1 MKEQVLI
8 QMKNKIETLGSV
20 VQSLMMEMDRL
31 KTLSFGTSKIVK
43 NMPDYEEAIEK
54 LKNKAIEESGKTEEA
69 NSFREDSK

>member
-54 LKNKAIEESGKTEEA
+54 LKAQANDEASAEAKAES
-69 NSFREDSK
+69 

>member
-20 VQSLMMEMDRL
+20 VQTLMMEVDHL

-54 LKNKAIEESGKTEEA
+54 LKAEATEKVSPTQEA
-69 NSFREDSK
+69 KG

>member
-20 VQSLMMEMDRL
+20 VQTLMMEVDHL

-54 LKNKAIEESGKTEEA
+54 LKAEATEEV
-69 NSFREDSK
+69 SSTQETES

>member
-20 VQSLMMEMDRL
+20 VQTLMMEVDHL

-54 LKNKAIEESGKTEEA
+54 LKAQVTEKASAETETET
-69 NSFREDSK
+69 

>member
-20 VQSLMMEMDRL
+20 VQTLMMEVDHL

-54 LKNKAIEESGKTEEA
+54 LKAEATEEVSSTQKA
-69 NSFREDSK
+69 ES

>member
-20 VQSLMMEMDRL
+20 VQTLMMEVDHL

-43 NMPDYEEAIEK
+43 SMPDYEKAIEK
-54 LKNKAIEESGKTEEA
+54 LKAEATEEVSSTQEA
-69 NSFREDSK
+69 ES